1 MHDATRMLVRRA
13 HVTRLHSRFTGW
25 HDPTPNKEQHMAA
38 TVTHLNLSGWKQAR
52 KALGRR
58 LQREDFPATPEGW
71 TSFCDYRIWLNQ
83 KAQSR
88 ATRAV
93 DYYKSV
99 RTGEHLQS
107 AVAKLDA
114 LAELQ
119 KQLDLARQEVAM
131 LKAGTKPEPK
141 PEVDADQDEDDD
153 SDE

>member
-1 MHDATRMLVRRA
+1 
-13 HVTRLHSRFTGW
+13 
-25 HDPTPNKEQHMAA
+25 MAA
-38 TVTHLNLSGWKQAR
+38 TVQHLNLSGWKQAR

-99 RTGEHLQS
+99 RTGEHLQQ

-114 LAELQ
+114 LAQLNKELEAARAE
-119 KQLDLARQEVAM
+119 LAA
-131 LKAGTKPEPK
+131 LKAGQKPAPK
-141 PEVDADQDEDDD
+141 PEADVDQDLDEDDQD
-153 SDE
+153 